1 MSFYELGLNSDWLQ
15 ILKLWFQV
23 GVPALGCCTD
33 ASGFKVAKT
42 ALVFD
47 GTQALIHQEFDST
60 HNSAIFCHSL
70 TTSQY
75 LVFLVHSISAHLL
88 NVLSMSNLPC
98 R

>member
-47 GTQALIHQEFDST
+47 GTQALIHQEFVLPIILPFFVTLSPHLST
-60 HNSAIFCHSL
+60 
-70 TTSQY
+70 
-75 LVFLVHSISAHLL
+75 
-88 NVLSMSNLPC
+88 
-98 R
+98 